1 MILIDHVERGEIYLA
16 NLECG
21 IGREQKGIRPVVII
35 QNDVGNRHSPTTII
49 APVSSKIEK
58 KHLPTHIQIHK
69 RHGINKESIVML
81 EQIRVIDKARLIEKI
96 DILTEKE
103 ILMMN
108 KAMLISVGII
118 N

>member
-1 MILIDHVERGEIYLA
+1 MIERGDVYYADLA
-16 NLECG
+16 GG
-21 IGREQKGIRPVVII
+21 IGSEQKGIRPVVII